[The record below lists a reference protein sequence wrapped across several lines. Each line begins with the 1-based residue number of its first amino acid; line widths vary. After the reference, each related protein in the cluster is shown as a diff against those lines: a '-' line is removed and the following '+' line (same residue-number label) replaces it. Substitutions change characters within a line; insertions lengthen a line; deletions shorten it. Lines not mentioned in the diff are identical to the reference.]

1 MKLFIAALAV
11 IRAEDPA
18 QDPAQDPAEEQVVP
32 EDVPA
37 VVCPTGWEAG
47 ADADECKPKNVDVQC
62 DATKMTVTFPI
73 DAVYFD
79 GSNELSDAQKTEAL
93 VDIVDQTDPECVNFE
108 YAEGVFTVEH
118 SLTGCGTEADHDA
131 ENNQLVFTNSYIG
144 DEAALTV
151 DGIITT
157 KVLSFQAQC
166 TYSDSAT
173 VSIDD
178 VSISM
183 GTNIAETVSD
193 TGSYTFSMATYDA
206 DGDALSAENQAEI
219 GDQVTLKITPNTDLP
234 DNVEFHLVDCVA
246 AEGFDDEGA
255 PTGKSYNIIESGSCV
270 SKLLEAQ
277 FDGSGKSNTDVS
289 LDFNSFT
296 FAADDDELDIKCNLK
311 LCLSTDTDCFADVQE
326 TAEAFECGE
335 KYQRSEWYT
344 SLE

>member
-1 MKLFIAALAV
+1 M
-11 IRAEDPA
+11 
-18 QDPAQDPAEEQVVP
+18 
-32 EDVPA
+32 
-37 VVCPTGWEAG
+37 G
-47 ADADECKPKNVDVQC
+47 
-62 DATKMTVTFPI
+62 
-73 DAVYFD
+73 
-79 GSNELSDAQKTEAL
+79 
-93 VDIVDQTDPECVNFE
+93 
-108 YAEGVFTVEH
+108 

-157 KVLSFQAQC
+157 KVLSFQAQR

-219 GDQVTLKITPNTDLP
+219 GDQVTLTITPNTDLP

-246 AEGFDDEGA
+246 AQGFDAETGA
-255 PTGKSYNIIESGSCV
+255 ATGKSYNIIESGSCV

-326 TAEAFECGE
+326 TAEEFECGE
-335 KYQRSEWYT
+335 KYQRSPWYNN
-344 SLE
+344 LD